1 MSDSLQAGHAVA
13 NAQAGPSHAGDV
25 RSENITRILDTAERL
40 FRHYGYTKTNVADI
54 AKELGMSP
62 ANIYRFFASK
72 AEIHQALAR
81 RMLAASYDLAVANV
95 RSGKTAAEGLRLYAL
110 GQHRMT
116 LETMLHENKVHE
128 MVVVA
133 IEQQWKVIEEHIERI
148 RVLVAELIDQGIKA
162 GEFRQQ
168 DVEIAS
174 DCFMQATVSLCHPQ
188 IIADC
193 LAERR
198 HATPEDLV
206 EFAVRALR

>member
-1 MSDSLQAGHAVA
+1 MSDSLQANHAAA
-13 NAQAGPSHAGDV
+13 NAQAANAQAGDV
-25 RSENITRILDTAERL
+25 RSENIARILDTAERL

-81 RMLAASYDLAVANV
+81 RMLAASYDLAVSNISRAE
-95 RSGKTAAEGLRLYAL
+95 TAAEGLRVYAL

-128 MVVVA
+128 MVVIA
-133 IEQQWKVIEEHIERI
+133 IEQQWNVIEEHIERI
-148 RVLVAELIDQGIKA
+148 RVLVADLIDRGIKA

-168 DVEIAS
+168 NVEVAS
-174 DCFMQATVSLCHPQ
+174 DCFMQATVALCHPQ

-193 LAERR
+193 LSESRQ
-198 HATPEDLV
+198 ATPEDLV
-206 EFAVRALR
+206 EFAIRALR

>member
-1 MSDSLQAGHAVA
+1 MNDSLQ
-13 NAQAGPSHAGDV
+13 PSHAASNADV
-25 RSENITRILDTAERL
+25 RSENVQRILDTAERL

-72 AEIHQALAR
+72 SEIQHALAR
-81 RMLAASYDLAVANV
+81 RMLAGSYDLAVADARRGQN
-95 RSGKTAAEGLRLYAL
+95 AAESLRFYAL

-133 IEQQWKVIEEHIERI
+133 IEQQWQVIEEHLGRV
-148 RVLVAELIDQGIKA
+148 RVLVAGLIEQGVKA

-174 DCFMQATVSLCHPQ
+174 DCFMQATVALCHPQ

-193 LAERR
+193 LAEGRQ
-198 HATPEDLV
+198 ATPEDLV
-206 EFAVRALR
+206 EFAIRALR

>member
-1 MSDSLQAGHAVA
+1 MSDSLQASHAASA
-13 NAQAGPSHAGDV
+13 NAADV
-25 RSENITRILDTAERL
+25 RSENVERILDTAERL

-81 RMLAASYDLAVANV
+81 RMLAASYDLAVISIQGA
-95 RSGKTAAEGLRLYAL
+95 KTAADGLRAYAL

-128 MVVVA
+128 MVVIA
-133 IEQQWKVIEEHIERI
+133 IAQQWQVIEEHIERV
-148 RVLVAELIDQGIKA
+148 RVLVADRIEQGIKA

-168 DVEIAS
+168 DADVAS
-174 DCFMQATVSLCHPQ
+174 DCFMQATVALCHPQ

-193 LAERR
+193 LSEGRR
-198 HATPEDLV
+198 ATPEDLV
-206 EFAVRALR
+206 EFALRALR

>member
-1 MSDSLQAGHAVA
+1 MSDSLQASHAA
-13 NAQAGPSHAGDV
+13 ASAQAGDV
-25 RSENITRILDTAERL
+25 RSENIARILDTAERL

-81 RMLAASYDLAVANV
+81 RMLAASYDLAVANAH
-95 RSGKTAAEGLRLYAL
+95 SGKTFADGLRAYAL

-128 MVVVA
+128 MVVIA
-133 IEQQWKVIEEHIERI
+133 MEQQWQVIEEHIERI
-148 RVLVAELIDQGIKA
+148 RILVAELIDQGIKA

-168 DVEIAS
+168 NVEIAS
-174 DCFMQATVSLCHPQ
+174 DCFMQATVALCHPQ

-193 LAERR
+193 LADSRL
-198 HATPEDLV
+198 ATPEDLV
-206 EFAVRALR
+206 EFAIRALR

>member
-1 MSDSLQAGHAVA
+1 MSDKHQASHTTE
-13 NAQAGPSHAGDV
+13 NAQANGV
-25 RSENITRILDTAERL
+25 RADNIERILDTAERL

-81 RMLAASYDLAVANV
+81 RMLAASYALAVANV
-95 RSGKTAAEGLRLYAL
+95 ESGETAAEGLRRYAL

-128 MVVVA
+128 MVVIA
-133 IEQQWKVIEEHIERI
+133 IEQQWQVIEEHIERV
-148 RVLVAELIDQGIKA
+148 RVLVAELIDKGIKA

-168 DVEIAS
+168 NVEIAS
-174 DCFMQATVSLCHPQ
+174 DCFMQATVALCHPQ

-193 LAERR
+193 LAEVRQ
-198 HATPEDLV
+198 ATPEDLV
-206 EFAVRALR
+206 EFAIRALR